1 VWGRTTDPDRL
12 FSDAD
17 LQAVREAAT
26 LAEIETS
33 GEVVPY
39 VVGRCDDYPETLWK
53 AAMWSSILV
62 TTAAGVLHLLGGY
75 WGGFGV
81 LWITLPAVAGA
92 GAGALLAWCWPG
104 LRRLLVT
111 PSALEQRV
119 ERRAALAF
127 LDEEVFAT
135 RDRTGILIFLALFER
150 RVLVLADSGINAKVE
165 QSEWDGLVGRL
176 REGVQRGEA
185 ATALVVAIEE
195 CGRLL
200 AERKV
205 EPRADDAN
213 ELRDHLRLSD
223 A

>member
-1 VWGRTTDPDRL
+1 MWSRTTDPDRL
-12 FSDAD
+12 FNNAD
-17 LQAVREAAT
+17 LQAIREAAAR
-26 LAEIETS
+26 AELETS

-39 VVGRCDDYPETLWK
+39 VVGRCDDYPEAAWK
-53 AAMWSSILV
+53 AAVLSSIAV
-62 TTAAGVLHLLGGY
+62 TTAAGVLHVLGGF
-75 WGGFGV
+75 WGGVGV
-81 LWITLPAVAGA
+81 LWITLPAVVGA

-104 LRRLLVT
+104 LRRLLAA

-127 LDEEVFAT
+127 LDEEVFST

-150 RVLVLADSGINAKVE
+150 RVVLLADSGINAKVE
-165 QSEWDGLVGRL
+165 QSEWDCLVGRL
-176 REGVQRGEA
+176 REGVRRGEA
-185 ATALVVAIEE
+185 ATALVAAIEE